1 MKNLL
6 LITSILVITT
16 WVTAQGQESETRNIG
31 SFSGVKVTEGIDVY
45 LIRGD
50 KESVRVE
57 VTGTRLENV
66 ITEVSGSY
74 LRVHMRDGNYKG
86 NVQAKV
92 YVTYVKVDKL
102 SASSAGSIFSEGTIE
117 ANNMDVDASSA
128 GSIEITINAGEVN
141 ASASSAGEIELQG
154 KARSLD
160 IDASSAGQID
170 AYDLE
175 AQKVNAEAAS
185 AGSLKIHVVNE
196 LNARASSGG
205 NIRYHGNPD
214 KFITDS
220 SSGGSV
226 KKSN

>member
-6 LITSILVITT
+6 FITSILVITT
-16 WVTAQGQESETRNIG
+16 WVTAQGQESENRNIG

-45 LIRGD
+45 LKRGD

-57 VTGTRLENV
+57 VTGTKLDNI

-74 LRVHMRDGNYKG
+74 LKVHVRDGSHHGKIS
-86 NVQAKV
+86 AKV

-102 SASSAGSIFSEGTIE
+102 SASSAGSIFSEGSIE
-117 ANNMDVDASSA
+117 ADDMEVSASSA
-128 GSIEITINAGEVN
+128 GSIEITVNARSVE

-154 KARSLD
+154 KTKALD

-175 AQKVNAEAAS
+175 SQMVSAE
-185 AGSLKIHVVNE
+185 
-196 LNARASSGG
+196 
-205 NIRYHGNPD
+205 
-214 KFITDS
+214 
-220 SSGGSV
+220 
-226 KKSN
+226 

>member
-45 LIRGD
+45 LKRGD

-57 VTGTRLENV
+57 VTGTRLDNV

-86 NVQAKV
+86 NVNAKV

-117 ANNMDVDASSA
+117 ANDMEVNASSA
-128 GSIEITINAGEVN
+128 GSIEITLNAGTVN

-154 KARSLD
+154 KTKSLD
-160 IDASSAGQID
+160 IEASSAGQID

-175 AQKVNAEAAS
+175 AQKVDAEASS
-185 AGSLKIHVVNE
+185 AGSLKIHVINE

>member
-1 MKNLL
+1 MSNFV
-6 LITSILVITT
+6 LIIALVFS
-16 WVTAQGQESETRNIG
+16 VHVGVAQESQTRSVG

-45 LIRGD
+45 LKKGD

-57 VTGTRLENV
+57 VTGTAVENV

-74 LRVHMRDGNYKG
+74 LRVHMRDGNYRGKID
-86 NVQAKV
+86 VKA
-92 YVTYVKVDKL
+92 YVTYVKIDKL

-117 ANNMDVDASSA
+117 ADDMEVSASSA
-128 GSIEITINAGEVN
+128 GSIEITVDAQSVET
-141 ASASSAGEIELQG
+141 SASSAGEIELQG
-154 KARSLD
+154 KTRSLE

-175 AQKVNAEAAS
+175 ARKVSAQASS
-185 AGSLKIHVVNE
+185 AGSLKVNVVEE
-196 LNARASSGG
+196 LNAHASSGG
-205 NIRYHGNPD
+205 SIRFHGNPN
-214 KFITDS
+214 KSITDS

>member
-6 LITSILVITT
+6 LITSLLVFGVIP
-16 WVTAQGQESETRNIG
+16 ALAQESETRNIG

-45 LIRGD
+45 LKRGD

-57 VTGTRLENV
+57 VTGTKLENI

-74 LRVHMRDGNYKG
+74 LRVHMRDGGYRGKIT
-86 NVQAKV
+86 AKV

-117 ANNMDVDASSA
+117 AGDMEVSASSA
-128 GSIEITINAGEVN
+128 GSIEITVNARSVD

-154 KARSLD
+154 KTKSLE
-160 IDASSAGQID
+160 IGASSAGQID

-175 AQKVNAEAAS
+175 AQIVSAEASS
-185 AGSLKIHVVNE
+185 AGAVKLTVVDELKAN
-196 LNARASSGG
+196 ASSGG
-205 NIRYHGNPD
+205 NIRYHGNPN
-214 KFITDS
+214 KSITDS

>member
-45 LIRGD
+45 LKRGD

-57 VTGTRLENV
+57 VTGTKLENV
-66 ITEVSGSY
+66 ITEISGSY

-117 ANNMDVDASSA
+117 ANDMEVSVSSA
-128 GSIEITINAGEVN
+128 GSIEIALKASSVD

-154 KARSLD
+154 KTKALN
-160 IDASSAGQID
+160 IDAASAGQID
-170 AYDLE
+170 AYDLQAE
-175 AQKVNAEAAS
+175 KVDAEAAS
-185 AGSLKIHVVNE
+185 AGSIKITVTNE